1 MGKSSLSKAFFRI
14 INALNKIAAKVIKW
28 PSGAEIR
35 IIKEKFYNCAGVDNV
50 IGAIDG
56 TFVPIKAP
64 KCDPEVYVTRKC
76 NHAITLQAV
85 CDPKLK
91 FTDCF
96 VGYPGSV
103 SDTRIFRNSDLYNS
117 VNNAQQQYF
126 PREEFIIGDKAYPN
140 LSWCLSPYID
150 RGNLTARHRNFNIKI
165 SKTRQVIER
174 AFALLFGRFRRL
186 KFLDMNRVDY
196 IPATTL
202 ACCILHNLCLNDID
216 SYIDEYIAEGRP
228 YVFGN
233 EDVDNVQNPNRNIN
247 ETVRQGYNKREIIC
261 HRLHQLEE
269 NA

>member
-1 MGKSSLSKAFFRI
+1 
-14 INALNKIAAKVIKW
+14 
-28 PSGAEIR
+28 
-35 IIKEKFYNCAGVDNV
+35 
-50 IGAIDG
+50 
-56 TFVPIKAP
+56 
-64 KCDPEVYVTRKC
+64 
-76 NHAITLQAV
+76 
-85 CDPKLK
+85 
-91 FTDCF
+91 
-96 VGYPGSV
+96 VGYRGSV

-174 AFALLFGRFRRL
+174 AFALLFGCFRRL

-202 ACCILHNLCLNDID
+202 ACCVLHNLCLNDID

-233 EDVDNVQNPNRNIN
+233 EDVDNVQNPN
-247 ETVRQGYNKREIIC
+247 NK
-261 HRLHQLEE
+261 
-269 NA
+269 